1 MPIYIIKQGKI
12 LKESGQIMG
21 MAASQVRLLQL
32 TSRKNTIGRSLEN
45 LSLQKNSLSRDMTR
59 VSKNYQ
65 DALNTKT
72 LKWTNNSGVTYV
84 DLSYGN
90 LMRPNTNNN
99 NVPYLLTNESG
110 QVVLDSKYEKY
121 VEILEANGGKYDGD
135 TRLEILAG
143 LTDISKD
150 ALSNAEST
158 SAAKTASANNINT
171 LQAEVD
177 KLDDKARND
186 RTKEADFIRKF
197 GNTTLGNL
205 GKDTG
210 GSIYDWYNN
219 TDSSGNAKKCWTLDK
234 DATKSKAMV
243 KEFLEGIGKTMQRYL
258 GDSDLEK
265 FNKAIETVTANYN
278 NYIEC
283 AKSGNCGNTCQVSL
297 DDSGDTKG
305 YYVLNPNLIITELLR
320 AYDNSNPGTDGT
332 NKVTYYTTYD
342 RETDAYKNYAAKK
355 DELDKAIAEDKSVV
369 DTDNQSLSADQE
381 SLIKFYDQIFTA
393 IVENGYTINSNVED
407 SDYLNQMLQN
417 NQYYITTMKT
427 SDDDDSK
434 TKYEY
439 DSNIASNFDNIV
451 TVNDT
456 NAQNEAQVKYE
467 YEKSIINEKE
477 SRIDQRMKNLE
488 TEQSAINE
496 MIKGIESVRDKNI
509 ETNFSIFS

>member
-1 MPIYIIKQGKI
+1 
-12 LKESGQIMG
+12 MG

-65 DALNTKT
+65 NALNTKT

-121 VEILEANGGKYDGD
+121 AEMLAANGGKYEGNA
-135 TRLEILAG
+135 RLEILSG
-143 LTDISKD
+143 LTNISKD
-150 ALSNAEST
+150 TLSKAEST
-158 SAAKTASANNINT
+158 SAAVNSSVTKANSLQEELDKIVAKEPKKNINEKDFVS
-171 LQAEVD
+171 LIGSISLNSENYDIGKLYSQANGTV
-177 KLDDKARND
+177 
-186 RTKEADFIRKF
+186 
-197 GNTTLGNL
+197 TLGNSS
-205 GKDTG
+205 TA
-210 GSIYDWYNN
+210 
-219 TDSSGNAKKCWTLDK
+219 SSGLKTLLNAISTNI
-234 DATKSKAMV
+234 S
-243 KEFLEGIGKTMQRYL
+243 RYL
-258 GDSDLEK
+258 SEDDAKAFKSACDRYQTDYESTFSSTSDELKNSGTGFTKDGDNYKVNVASMIGEILGSYCNNGGTKTTSDSTGSTL
-265 FNKAIETVTANYN
+265 
-278 NYIEC
+278 
-283 AKSGNCGNTCQVSL
+283 
-297 DDSGDTKG
+297 
-305 YYVLNPNLIITELLR
+305 
-320 AYDNSNPGTDGT
+320 
-332 NKVTYYTTYD
+332 YTTRDRQSTEWTNWKAEYD
-342 RETDAYKNYAAKK
+342 AKETEYKN
-355 DELDKAIAEDKSVV
+355 AESEYKSAVN
-369 DTDNQSLSADQE
+369 TDNQSLSAEQE

-427 SDDDDSK
+427 SDNDDSK